1 MSCIGCRR
9 KTRRFTD
16 HSKWGFQQRNF
27 NGVRGKTRRM
37 ALQHPMKCRII
48 NSTMFCSQLPSF
60 QKPQEDVLEG
70 GLLVPFFRL
79 QQCGYRGHPVG
90 CRKDHTHLGRYP
102 SLQEDDGRICGTGA
116 GCLGP
121 QLGQISNVWK
131 GAGGI
136 SIPVGSQGATRSFPN
151 HMIETSS
158 WKYDC
163 PP

>member
-1 MSCIGCRR
+1 MYWLQEENQEIH
-9 KTRRFTD
+9 

-70 GLLVPFFRL
+70 GLLVP
-79 QQCGYRGHPVG
+79 YKSSAMWIGHPVG
-90 CRKDHTHLGRYP
+90 CRKDHSHLGRYP
-102 SLQEDDGRICGTGA
+102 SLQEDDGRSCGTGA

-121 QLGQISNVWK
+121 QLGQISNVLEL
-131 GAGGI
+131 
-136 SIPVGSQGATRSFPN
+136 RSWGYLYSRGEPR
-151 HMIETSS
+151 S
-158 WKYDC
+158 Y
-163 PP
+163 